1 MTDVVLTGR
10 VHAAQS
16 VAPKRTIARVPLWLA
31 LPAAVSLLVTAGYP
45 TLVGIA
51 LAFTSS
57 SLARPLRAF
66 VGFDNFVA
74 AAESVAFAGSLLRSA
89 VFAVLAT
96 MVSVLAGVLAALA
109 LESRGGRLGL
119 FGTLILLPMVTPPVS
134 VGVAWKL
141 LLAPVGGALTG
152 LWHALGIEGFNPL
165 GSGAGAFTTLVLI
178 HAWQWT
184 PLVTLLVYAALLGV
198 PSELREA
205 AALDGADRLRTL
217 TEVVGPYVAP
227 SVIAAAILE
236 LVIAFKVFDLIV
248 VVTEGGPGVSTTV
261 AGFEVFRTAFR
272 GSFEVGTAAAET
284 LLLGLVVG
292 VVLAAVGLATR
303 RFRDVER

>member
-1 MTDVVLTGR
+1 MTEATLSRPVRSVK
-10 VHAAQS
+10 A
-16 VAPKRTIARVPLWLA
+16 VAPRRAVHGVPLWLA
-31 LPAAVSLLVTAGYP
+31 VPAAVSLLVTAGYP
-45 TLVGIA
+45 TVIGIA
-51 LAFTSS
+51 LAFTDS

-74 AAESVAFAGSLLRSA
+74 AAESVAFGGSLLRSA
-89 VFAVLAT
+89 LFAVTAT
-96 MVSVLAGVLAALA
+96 SASVLAGVASALA
-109 LESRGGRLGL
+109 LESRGGRLGI
-119 FGTLILLPMVTPPVS
+119 FGTMLLLPMVTPPVS

-152 LWHALGIEGFNPL
+152 LWRFLGIDGFNPL
-165 GSGAGAFTTLVLI
+165 GTGTGAFTTLVLV
-178 HAWQWT
+178 HTWQWT
-184 PLVTLLVYAALLGV
+184 PMVTLLVYAALLGV
-198 PSELREA
+198 PTELREA
-205 AALDGADRLRTL
+205 AALDGADRFRTF

-227 SVIAAAILE
+227 SVLAAAILE
-236 LVIAFKVFDLIV
+236 LVIALKVFDLIV
-248 VVTEGGPGVSTTV
+248 VVTSGGPGVSTTV

-303 RFRDVER
+303 RFRDVEQ